1 MLPIMGQQR
10 QMSLEATFDKQKKC
24 LTFTLKNN
32 DKKLKA
38 ILRHSQTNDGSDTGS
53 FYDLNIYDKYL
64 QPIIT
69 QYFIDN
75 KSEIWLL
82 FLIAH
87 SKR

>member
-1 MLPIMGQQR
+1 MSFNALHSLNALIPMLFTELGIMMDSRLQQYWKA
-10 QMSLEATFDKQKKC
+10 LC
-24 LTFTLKNN
+24 LMEVTVLG
-32 DKKLKA
+32 
-38 ILRHSQTNDGSDTGS
+38 ILTDSRFVQSE
-53 FYDLNIYDKYL
+53 YL

>member
-1 MLPIMGQQR
+1 MRVIKIFLLFVCCI
-10 QMSLEATFDKQKKC
+10 SLDVQ
-24 LTFTLKNN
+24 
-32 DKKLKA
+32 
-38 ILRHSQTNDGSDTGS
+38 SQTFLSDTLGINEDGSVIIAKSLALPGWI
-53 FYDLNIYDKYL
+53 LGVYL

>member
-1 MLPIMGQQR
+1 MTNIIDNML
-10 QMSLEATFDKQKKC
+10 SLCPVSEDTIQELKKC
-24 LTFTLKNN
+24 MILCRFP
-32 DKKLKA
+32 KKYQLM
-38 ILRHSQTNDGSDTGS
+38 
-53 FYDLNIYDKYL
+53 YL

>member
-1 MLPIMGQQR
+1 MEPAIILFSFLIVVGIVGI
-10 QMSLEATFDKQKKC
+10 
-24 LTFTLKNN
+24 
-32 DKKLKA
+32 A
-38 ILRHSQTNDGSDTGS
+38 ILRYQDWKYKKQHP
-53 FYDLNIYDKYL
+53 YL

>member
-1 MLPIMGQQR
+1 MSFNALHSLNALIPMLFTELGIMMDSRLQQ
-10 QMSLEATFDKQKKC
+10 EA
-24 LTFTLKNN
+24 
-32 DKKLKA
+32 
-38 ILRHSQTNDGSDTGS
+38 
-53 FYDLNIYDKYL
+53 YL

>member
-1 MLPIMGQQR
+1 MERMRTL
-10 QMSLEATFDKQKKC
+10 C
-24 LTFTLKNN
+24 LTGLLWMMTC
-32 DKKLKA
+32 
-38 ILRHSQTNDGSDTGS
+38 ILYAQNQ
-53 FYDLNIYDKYL
+53 LMYL

>member
-1 MLPIMGQQR
+1 MIFIIQDM
-10 QMSLEATFDKQKKC
+10 
-24 LTFTLKNN
+24 
-32 DKKLKA
+32 
-38 ILRHSQTNDGSDTGS
+38 
-53 FYDLNIYDKYL
+53 YL

>member
-1 MLPIMGQQR
+1 MPFIFNDYAKVQR
-10 QMSLEATFDKQKKC
+10 A
-24 LTFTLKNN
+24 
-32 DKKLKA
+32 
-38 ILRHSQTNDGSDTGS
+38 
-53 FYDLNIYDKYL
+53 YL